1 MFSGECTGLPRNISR
16 LVTEEQFPVL
26 SGTPVRVSCKKGY
39 ELDGNDVIVCLEGR
53 QFSWE
58 EEEPECE
65 PIQKSNGQFVC
76 V

>member
-1 MFSGECTGLPRNISR
+1 M
-16 LVTEEQFPVL
+16 L

-53 QFSWE
+53 LFSWE

-76 V
+76 LSVSV